1 MTEQRQQGPKT
12 FQQAAQQVVETA
24 AKAQRMTP
32 EEAAQAERDAEEV
45 LLDGEVPDQSPLGRA
60 AAAPPEQEGGFPK
73 WSRVPDNLA
82 IPPHKQVGFMLFK
95 AAWTGRPELGDRDII
110 FWNLSVAD
118 EKLAKQAARGG
129 DALPELAKRM
139 IRSIDGHK
147 ADWTGKKGLGSVD
160 RLWEDIGGKC
170 RPLIINAYW
179 KTHSLEVEE
188 TAEFFL
194 HCCTYRT
201 AVGG

>member
-1 MTEQRQQGPKT
+1 MTEQRAADTPKT
-12 FQQAAQQVVETA
+12 FKDAVVA
-24 AKAQRMTP
+24 SRMTA
-32 EEAAQAERDAEEV
+32 EEAAQAEQEVDEEV
-45 LLDGEVPDQSPLGRA
+45 QLGDVPDDSPLGKEA
-60 AAAPPEQEGGFPK
+60 ANPQDESAIPA
-73 WSRVPDNLA
+73 WSRMPANLA

-95 AAWTGRPELGDRDII
+95 KEWTGRPDLGDRDII

-147 ADWTGKKGLGSVD
+147 TDWTKGKNAVGSVD
-160 RLWEDIGGKC
+160 RFWEEIGGKC
-170 RPLIINAYW
+170 RPLIINSYW
-179 KTHSLEVEE
+179 KMHSLEVEE

-194 HCCTYRT
+194 RYCTYRS
-201 AVGG
+201 AVAG